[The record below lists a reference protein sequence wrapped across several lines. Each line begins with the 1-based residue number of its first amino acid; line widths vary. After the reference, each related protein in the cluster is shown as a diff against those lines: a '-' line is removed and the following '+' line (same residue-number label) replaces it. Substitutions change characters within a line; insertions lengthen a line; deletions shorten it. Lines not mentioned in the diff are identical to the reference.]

1 MIVYKLTNLF
11 SNSFFLQKR
20 FFFPNQNSLLF
31 FLYSSFSM
39 KENKKKYM
47 ELTKRKIELKT
58 TAEIGRSDR

>member
-1 MIVYKLTNLF
+1 
-11 SNSFFLQKR
+11 
-20 FFFPNQNSLLF
+20 
-31 FLYSSFSM
+31 M